1 MASLQL
7 STTKS
12 ISEKQSFISNKIISN
27 PKIAEQNGRLWT
39 VYHDMQLFEYVI
51 KYNFNFYEIA
61 NRFQNLCNNYKKYEY
76 SEDAIRLHWSFLHA
90 MRLLGKPVD
99 VDYYKEMK
107 LRYDNKEKELSLK
120 ALHEEK
126 IKTLSEEEDIKRM
139 KEEMEKAQN
148 ERYALVG
155 TKDNTNNKDNKK
167 KEEEEKK
174 KKEEEEKKKKEE
186 EKNEDIKIENNI
198 PLVKPQEKKIELAKD
213 ENEPEFIKALFSK
226 KIPKEIQEKLEQDKG
241 KYTDTHTTSSSPTK
255 IPDSKKTELHEN
267 DEMLFPIKSTLSKEE
282 DPDIAYQRI
291 MNTQSLESQL
301 KHTKN
306 IDNYIEE
313 NSELKKQY
321 DQLNTYCNFAV
332 KSLNYIVTKGVIKE
346 EDEEKDTNLDSKII
360 TKTNERI
367 NELLLGPII
376 KKTQEEG
383 FNLEEFNKKIEEEE
397 KLMNS
402 ELTNYDNYMK
412 TAPKDADAEMKL
424 NKFKEH
430 LFSSAN
436 KMSTEELLEKITDII
451 NTTKMEEIANRNENE
466 DENDN
471 NNTNPNSNH
480 PINHINR
487 LNQLNQISNLHSNN
501 DNNSEDLTNEAK
513 TENTNPQTENIDLSV
528 SNANNTIMSEYSS
541 VEPKKYRHV
550 YRGIVY
556 YTDKP
561 NEDRPPTQNK
571 KGMNEYEEDDDDDDD
586 YNK

>member
-90 MRLLGKPVD
+90 MRLLEKPVD

-241 KYTDTHTTSSSPTK
+241 KYTDTHATSSSQTK

-436 KMSTEELLEKITDII
+436 KMSTEELLEKITDLI